1 MNIDS
6 LDQRQS
12 QIKVDLTTESKEV
25 SDLQVQVDEI
35 NDQREAFKNL
45 GKKAKNKIVNYLD
58 RLSKLEQ
65 EDKSAKIIISDF

>member
-12 QIKVDLTTESKEV
+12 QIKIDLTTESKEV

>member
-1 MNIDS
+1 M
-6 LDQRQS
+6 
-12 QIKVDLTTESKEV
+12 
-25 SDLQVQVDEI
+25 QVQVDEI